1 MPRSTPSAAPRR
13 PRSATPWNA
22 LASQHGL
29 IGLIGSSLLAVG
41 ALGVGYLPERSALAH
56 APAIDL
62 LRTSPGSY
70 LAKGLVAVGAI
81 LLLRAWLL
89 LAGDVRAKR
98 ITSTDRLIRMFWFW
112 ALPLI
117 LVPPLFS
124 QDVYSYVAQGNL
136 TRLGYDP
143 YATGPSSVPGPFLE
157 EVSPVWLDTPAPYGP
172 LFLFAGKLIVMIT
185 GEHIFTA
192 AVLMRGIALIG
203 VVLMARYLPK
213 LARAYGVDPV
223 IAVWVGLMN
232 PLVLMHFVSGAHNDA
247 LMAGLLIA
255 GLWFAHEQRPWLAV
269 VLITLAATIKAP
281 ALVAL
286 GFVGLMWAGSN
297 PTLRAKV
304 LRWGQCLFGA
314 AVVFLVTNALSG
326 LDFGWISALGT
337 PGTVRSWISPIT
349 SLGVGSGWLIEVA
362 GFGDH
367 TDVILAGLRLI
378 ATAAVLAYAAFLLL
392 RPHPT
397 KNPVRAC
404 GEVLFLLA
412 AFGPV
417 IQPWYLL
424 WGVVVLAAGGLT
436 RRELP
441 IVVAATAALV
451 VHGLAQSSATSES
464 VLRVSDPVSAVIA
477 IAAAIA
483 GIFSSRTARRE
494 ILDARAQWTSNPGTI
509 PV

>member
-1 MPRSTPSAAPRR
+1 MVARGRSR
-13 PRSATPWNA
+13 PATPWNA

-29 IGLIGSSLLAVG
+29 IGLIGSCLLAVG
-41 ALGVGYLPERSALAH
+41 ALGVGYLPERSALAA
-56 APAIDL
+56 APGIDL
-62 LRTSPGSY
+62 LRSSPGSY

-89 LAGDVRAKR
+89 LAGDVRANR

-112 ALPLI
+112 ALPLVF
-117 LVPPLFS
+117 VPPLFS

-143 YATGPSSVPGPFLE
+143 YEMGPSSVPGPFLE

-172 LFLFAGKLIVMIT
+172 LFLLAAKLIVMIA
-185 GEHIFTA
+185 GDHIFTA
-192 AVLMRGIALIG
+192 AVLLRGLALIG
-203 VVLMARYLPK
+203 VWLIARYLPK
-213 LARAYGVDPV
+213 LARAYGIDPV

-247 LMAGLLIA
+247 LMAGLLVA
-255 GLWFAHEQRPWLAV
+255 GLWFAHEQKPWMAV
-269 VLITLAATIKAP
+269 VLVALAGTIKAP

-286 GFVGLMWAGSN
+286 GFVGLIWAGSQ
-297 PTLRAKV
+297 PTLRLKAW
-304 LRWGQCLFGA
+304 RWLQCLFGT

-326 LDFGWISALGT
+326 LGFGWINALST
-337 PGTVRSWISPIT
+337 PGAVRSWISPIT
-349 SLGVGSGWLIEVA
+349 SLGVGTGWIIDMV
-362 GFGDH
+362 GYGDH
-367 TDVILAGLRLI
+367 TEGILTVLRLI
-378 ATAAVLAYAAFLLL
+378 ATSAVLAYAAYLLL

-464 VLRVSDPVSAVIA
+464 VLRVSDPVSAIIA
-477 IAAAIA
+477 IAAAII
-483 GIFSSRTARRE
+483 GILSSRTARRE

>member
-1 MPRSTPSAAPRR
+1 V
-13 PRSATPWNA
+13 

-29 IGLIGSSLLAVG
+29 IGLIGSFTLALG
-41 ALGVGYLPERSALAH
+41 AVGVGYLPERSIVSDWALVE
-56 APAIDL
+56 L
-62 LRTSPGSY
+62 MRTSPGSY

-89 LAGDVRAKR
+89 LGGDVRAGR
-98 ITSTDRLIRMFWFW
+98 VTSTARLVRMFWFW
-112 ALPLI
+112 SIPLL

-143 YATGPSSVPGPFLE
+143 YAIGPSAVPGPFLE
-157 EVSPVWLDTPAPYGP
+157 EVGPLWLDTPAPYGP
-172 LFLFAGKLIVMIT
+172 LFLFAAQLIVTLT

-192 AVLMRGIALIG
+192 AVLMRGIALVG
-203 VVLMARYLPK
+203 VWLIARYLPK
-213 LARAYGVDPV
+213 LASAYGVDPV
-223 IAVWVGLMN
+223 MAVWIGLMN

-247 LMAGLLIA
+247 LMAGLIVA
-255 GLWFAHEQRPWLAV
+255 GLWFVHERKPWLGI
-269 VLITLAATIKAP
+269 VLIALAATIKAP

-286 GFVGLMWAGSN
+286 GFAGLIWAGSN
-297 PTLRAKV
+297 ASLRQRV
-304 LRWGQCLFGA
+304 LRWGQSLLA
-314 AVVFLVTNALSG
+314 TLMVFLVVNGLTGLGFGWVNAL
-326 LDFGWISALGT
+326 DT
-337 PGTVRSWISPIT
+337 PGVVRSWISPVT
-349 SLGVGSGWLIEVA
+349 SLGVGTGWIVDAL
-362 GFGDH
+362 GYGNH
-367 TDVILAGLRLI
+367 TDSILTVLRVL
-378 ATAAVLAYAAFLLL
+378 ATAAVLAYAARLLL
-392 RPHPT
+392 RPGT
-397 KNPVRAC
+397 KSPVRAC

-424 WGVVVLAAGGLT
+424 WGAIVLAAGGYT

-464 VLRVSDPVSAVIA
+464 VLRVSDPVSAAIA
-477 IAAAIA
+477 IVAAIL

-494 ILDARAQWTSNPGTI
+494 ILDGRAQWTADAGKI
-509 PV
+509 AA